1 MAASEG
7 QFQLLLSIFGPRSN
21 LYLLDAGGI
30 LIYAMRPLEETR
42 REIARGAP
50 WTNPGTTL
58 RSPGVDRWAD
68 VPGERYLEEIE
79 RSYERFIGEKRYAE
93 LLKRVSN
100 ALQKEADALA
110 RKAANM
116 QQDLNEAIE
125 AEQYRRKGEL
135 LKNVLHTVGPG
146 MESVTVTDFETGE
159 LVTIALDPQIS
170 ASANLESYFNR
181 YQKELRGASH
191 IRKQLESLR
200 QEREQGDLLRGELQ
214 SLAGQ
219 AEPDLRKLEE
229 FASRPRLKKLLGR
242 YSPAHKHPAVVPKR
256 IVGRTAVSSRL
267 LPKRFKSSDGLE
279 IWVGRSDEGN
289 DYLTMRLAH
298 GNDLF
303 FHLEGFPGSHVVL
316 RTQGRTDPPPGS
328 VLDAC
333 EVAVHFSKLKDS
345 RRADVHVAPIKNLRK
360 PRGAKP
366 GLVHVLKGRTIHL
379 RRDPARLERVLASRL
394 DE

>member
-1 MAASEG
+1 M
-7 QFQLLLSIFGPRSN
+7 N
-21 LYLLDAGGI
+21 
-30 LIYAMRPLEETR
+30 
-42 REIARGAP
+42 
-50 WTNPGTTL
+50 
-58 RSPGVDRWAD
+58 
-68 VPGERYLEEIE
+68 
-79 RSYERFIGEKRYAE
+79 
-93 LLKRVSN
+93 
-100 ALQKEADALA
+100 LA
-110 RKAANM
+110 RL
-116 QQDLNEAIE
+116 DV
-125 AEQYRRKGEL
+125 AEQGE
-135 LKNVLHTVGPG
+135 
-146 MESVTVTDFETGE
+146 
-159 LVTIALDPQIS
+159 
-170 ASANLESYFNR
+170 
-181 YQKELRGASH
+181 
-191 IRKQLESLR
+191 
-200 QEREQGDLLRGELQ
+200 LLRGELQ

-229 FASRPRLKKLLGR
+229 FATRPRLKKLLSR
-242 YSPAHKHPAVVPKR
+242 YSPAHKHPAVAPKR
-256 IVGRTAVSSRL
+256 IAGRTAVSSRL

-289 DYLTMRLAH
+289 DYLTTRLAH